1 MRDLEQL
8 AAQERQ
14 EKERHGAPPSST
26 AAHLDTRRPPQPGE
40 GPGINI
46 VTMNKVGDEIITT

>member
-8 AAQERQ
+8 AAQDRR
-14 EKERHGAPPSST
+14 EKERQNGEASSP
-26 AAHLDTRRPPQPGE
+26 ASLDIRRPPQRGE
-40 GPGINI
+40 GPGISI